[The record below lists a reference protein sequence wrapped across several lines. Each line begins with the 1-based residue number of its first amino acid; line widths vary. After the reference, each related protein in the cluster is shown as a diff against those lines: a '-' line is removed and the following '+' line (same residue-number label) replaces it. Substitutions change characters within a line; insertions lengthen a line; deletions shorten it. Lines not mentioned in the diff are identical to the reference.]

1 MDSRSKDEVT
11 VVGAGIIGLACAY
24 YLRGEGLDVTVV
36 DPNEI
41 GSGASGGNAGGFGVS
56 EVVPLAKSVSFS
68 RIVKWLLQPGS
79 PLVIRWS
86 HLPRLA
92 PWLVRFLM
100 SARPA
105 EVERLTAAM
114 ASLCDRTY
122 PDYEPLMEGAGLR
135 DMVRMA
141 GAISLYRTQGRYL
154 ADQDNWQLRG
164 RHGVK
169 FEPLDRRGIHE
180 REPDVSAAFPY
191 GVLHSEW
198 GHVTDPAEF
207 TRRIARAFIRHG
219 GRIVQEKAVAIHHAD
234 GKAQRIELEG
244 GGSMPVDRLVIAA
257 GAWSGKLTAM
267 LGVRVPLETERG
279 YHVMLPCSNVSL
291 KCELIHAD
299 EGFVITP
306 MAAGLRI
313 AGTAELAG
321 LDTPP
326 RFARARILVDKAKE
340 IFPHLD
346 SAGATFWM
354 GNRPSLPDSL
364 PVIGSVPGLPNV
376 FLAFGHGHVGLTLA
390 GVTGR
395 IIRDL
400 ICDRPLPLDI
410 APFSVERFHSKK
422 PSN

>member
-1 MDSRSKDEVT
+1 MDSKDKHEVT
-11 VVGAGIIGLACAY
+11 IIGAGVIGLSCAY
-24 YLRGEGLDVTVV
+24 YLRSEGWNVTVV

-68 RIVKWLLQPGS
+68 RIVKWLLEPSS

-92 PWLVRFLM
+92 PWLLRFLM

-122 PDYEPLMEGAGLR
+122 PDYEPLLEGAGLR
-135 DMVRMA
+135 DMVHRA
-141 GAISLYRTQGRYL
+141 GAVSLYRTRGRYL
-154 ADQDNWQLRG
+154 ADQDNWQLRE
-164 RHGVK
+164 RHGVR
-169 FEPLDRRGIHE
+169 FEVLDRRGLHAL
-180 REPDVSAAFPY
+180 EPDVSAAFSC
-191 GVLHSEW
+191 GVLHNDW

-207 TRRIARAFIRHG
+207 TRRIARAFVKRG
-219 GRIVQEKAVAIHHAD
+219 GRILPNKVTAIRCSGAAAD
-234 GKAQRIELEG
+234 RIEFEG
-244 GGSMPVDRLVIAA
+244 GASLPVDRLVIAA
-257 GAWSGKLTAM
+257 GAWSGKLTAQ
-267 LGVRVPLETERG
+267 LGIRVPLETERG
-279 YHVMLPCSNVSL
+279 YHVMLPRSNVTL
-291 KCELIHAD
+291 GRELIHAD

-306 MAAGLRI
+306 MAEGLRI
-313 AGTAELAG
+313 AGTVELAG

-326 RFARARILVDKAKE
+326 RFYRAKILIGKAKE
-340 IFPHLD
+340 IFPNLD
-346 SAGATFWM
+346 STDAAFWM

-364 PVIGSVPGLPNV
+364 PVIGAAPGLSNV

-400 ICDRPLPLDI
+400 ICSRPPPVDI
-410 APFSVERFHSKK
+410 APFRAERFR
-422 PSN
+422 